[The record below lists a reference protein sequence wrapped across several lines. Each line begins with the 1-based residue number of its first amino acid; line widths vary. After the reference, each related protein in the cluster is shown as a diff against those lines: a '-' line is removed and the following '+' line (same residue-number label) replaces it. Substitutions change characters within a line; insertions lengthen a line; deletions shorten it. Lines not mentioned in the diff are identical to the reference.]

1 VYGFPLLFF
10 SSILAIPDGI
20 AARLKPTPYV
30 DPSMGKQR
38 GGTGRYVETT
48 TLDDVLGVFNAVRGP
63 IITSADI
70 ADALDCSPDTAR
82 RKLRELHR
90 EGRVAHRETAGRV
103 VWWLSADETPDD
115 PETRL
120 KHLSAE
126 LDEPITVGKT
136 VYEDGDSHPLD
147 DEPQRAPDDAAPD
160 TDPDSASA
168 GGSITAADDTHH
180 IDTAG
185 SSAAAAETGASP
197 PAAVETAIETTDLPG
212 SGDKLAARQE
222 AVRAAVAYLYE
233 NGTATPAEFKRDVYP
248 EHPARHTEGSDPA
261 NAWWKRTV
269 SEGLKQVADRT
280 EAIEPADTSGRWTWT
295 ESTE

>member
-1 VYGFPLLFF
+1 MYGFPLLFS

-20 AARLKPTPYV
+20 AARLKLTPYV
-30 DPSMGKQR
+30 NPSMGKQR

-63 IITSADI
+63 IVTSADI

-120 KHLSAE
+120 KRLSAE

-136 VYEDGDSHPLD
+136 VYEGGDSHPLD
-147 DEPQRAPDDAAPD
+147 DEPQRAPDDAGHDTSPD
-160 TDPDSASA
+160 PTKRST
-168 GGSITAADDTHH
+168 TAADDTDH
-180 IDTAG
+180 IDTTG
-185 SSAAAAETGASP
+185 SPAAVAETSDSP
-197 PAAVETAIETTDLPG
+197 PADVETAIATTDIPG
-212 SGDKLAARQE
+212 SGDKLDARRE
-222 AVRAAVAYLYE
+222 AVRAAVAYLRE
-233 NGTATPAEFKRDVYP
+233 NGTATPADFKRDVYP

-269 SEGLKQVADRT
+269 SEGLKQIADRT
-280 EAIEPADTSGRWTWT
+280 EAIEPADTSGQWTWT
-295 ESTE
+295 KSAE